1 MLSDKTVSMS
11 VFFPRLCWFAS
22 SFTHFWWMSHVLYV
36 FVLVSFLFVHE
47 VSKCCTH
54 VYVMWCVYQTGLT
67 FSYFKLT
74 LPGVGGWR
82 CRGQTE
88 VICRSDPLS
97 QLWDGTAELTGLRYP
112 RPYLVF
118 GFPPSLFS
126 AHMALYDICP
136 SAFSQINTTRW
147 ARNGLGGEDCVHVSF
162 SEVQQFGKMGKL
174 EHESRMAEGI

>member
-1 MLSDKTVSMS
+1 MCMRWVRVALT
-11 VFFPRLCWFAS
+11 C
-22 SFTHFWWMSHVLYV
+22 
-36 FVLVSFLFVHE
+36 
-47 VSKCCTH
+47 
-54 VYVMWCVYQTGLT
+54 MWCGLFQTGLT

-88 VICRSDPLS
+88 VICRSDPPS
-97 QLWDGTAELTGLRYP
+97 QLWDGMAELTGLRYP
-112 RPYLVF
+112 RPYLWF

-147 ARNGLGGEDCVHVSF
+147 ARNGLRGEDCVHMSV
-162 SEVQQFGKMGKL
+162 SEVQQIGKKGKSRRGSKMVEFKRGFKYL
-174 EHESRMAEGI
+174 EL